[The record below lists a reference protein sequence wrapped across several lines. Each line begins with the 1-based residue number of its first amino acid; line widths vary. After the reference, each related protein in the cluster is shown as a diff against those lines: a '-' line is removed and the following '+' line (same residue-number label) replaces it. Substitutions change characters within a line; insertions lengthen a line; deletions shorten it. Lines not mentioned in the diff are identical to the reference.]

1 MKDRIRKIMESQH
14 MAQQTFAQFIE
25 KSPATLSSIFN
36 GRTRPTLDI
45 VEAIKS
51 KIPAISTDWLMFGRG
66 PMYLD
71 VPHDVSNPLDGKLKT
86 SDEPTLD
93 FMSET
98 SALSNMSEQR
108 SQSQGVERTLKNND
122 RNSVKYID
130 KVSKKITEIRVFY
143 DDQTWESFLP
153 KTSKS

>member
-25 KSPATLSSIFN
+25 KSPATLSSIFT

-45 VEAIKS
+45 VEAIKN

-71 VPHDVSNPLDGKLKT
+71 TQSCNLEAGNPTADSPLN
-86 SDEPTLD
+86 
-93 FMSET
+93 
-98 SALSNMSEQR
+98 LSLEFTDSPSTPSGDQNQR
-108 SQSQGVERTLKNND
+108 SFKQGVDFTPKNSDKNV
-122 RNSVKYID
+122 VKYID
-130 KVSKKITEIRVFY
+130 KQPRKITEIRVFY
-143 DDQTWESFLP
+143 DDQTWESFVP
-153 KTSKS
+153 KTSK

>member
-1 MKDRIRKIMESQH
+1 MESQH

-45 VEAIKS
+45 VEAIKN

-71 VPHDVSNPLDGKLKT
+71 QSATDQDAPAAPSSGVQDMVF
-86 SDEPTLD
+86 D
-93 FMSET
+93 FPE
-98 SALSNMSEQR
+98 LSSTPSGDPVQR
-108 SQSQGVERTLKNND
+108 SERQSVDYTP
-122 RNSVKYID
+122 RNSEKLIVKNVD
-130 KVSKKITEIRVFY
+130 KTPRKITEIRVFY
-143 DDQTWESFLP
+143 DDQTWESFVP
-153 KTSKS
+153 KSSKV